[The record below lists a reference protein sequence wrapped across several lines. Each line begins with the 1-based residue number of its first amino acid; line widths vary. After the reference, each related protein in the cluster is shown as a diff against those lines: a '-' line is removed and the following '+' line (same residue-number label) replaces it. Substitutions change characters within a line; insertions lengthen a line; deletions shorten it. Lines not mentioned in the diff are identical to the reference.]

1 MVRQAFRAQ
10 RASYTIEP
18 LQPLAYPPSSPH
30 PLLDFRCS
38 SASSLYLPDD
48 EIDDPPAMIFDANI
62 TWDVGK
68 TCERVHHW
76 CASTD
81 GYRLRSN
88 RRQSF
93 CLGFPRR
100 RRLHQRLSGPDRIPR
115 YRVATVNF
123 LITDLAQASDNPL
136 RCYTGRPDIHRHCRA
151 TLPSPE
157 SVWWIDSQAR
167 SPKRA
172 TLGPE

>member
-1 MVRQAFRAQ
+1 MSA
-10 RASYTIEP
+10 YTIGVP
-18 LQPLAYPPSSPH
+18 VLTGIDYGATGDSLSVSVF
-30 PLLDFRCS
+30 LD
-38 SASSLYLPDD
+38 
-48 EIDDPPAMIFDANI
+48 
-62 TWDVGK
+62 DV
-68 TCERVHHW
+68 VFIN
-76 CASTD
+76 D
-81 GYRLRSN
+81 
-88 RRQSF
+88 
-93 CLGFPRR
+93 FP
-100 RRLHQRLSGPDRIPR
+100 GPDRIPR

>member
-10 RASYTIEP
+10 RASSTIEP

-136 RCYTGRPDIHRHCRA
+136 RCYTA
-151 TLPSPE
+151 ELLYLPPNPYGGSTVKLDRRSGPLWVRNE
-157 SVWWIDSQAR
+157 SANQS
-167 SPKRA
+167 
-172 TLGPE
+172 